1 MIVYLVDGDEQNH
14 VATQAQAFALAQKQ
28 SVDET
33 FPVDVVRLT
42 IGTDRE
48 NILRILNKE
57 GSYVSAE
64 NVLRSYHRGRKT
76 RTPPRPKCNI

>member
-1 MIVYLVDGDEQNH
+1 MIVYLVNGDEGTY
-14 VATQAQAFALAQKQ
+14 VATQSQAFSLAQKQ
-28 SVDET
+28 SVEET
-33 FPVDVVRLT
+33 FPVDVIRLT
-42 IGTDRE
+42 INTHRE